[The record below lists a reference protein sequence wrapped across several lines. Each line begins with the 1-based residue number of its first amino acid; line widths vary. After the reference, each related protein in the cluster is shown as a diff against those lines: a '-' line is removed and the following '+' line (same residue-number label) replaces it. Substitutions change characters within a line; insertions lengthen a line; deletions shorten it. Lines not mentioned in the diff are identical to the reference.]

1 MSTMDIQDIL
11 RLLPHKYPFLFVDRV
26 IECDD
31 EKHIVAIKNVTIN
44 EPHFQGHFPTFPVM
58 PGVLQ
63 LETMAQV
70 GGILLSIVSKT
81 FGVLP
86 LNLGVDKAR
95 FRRMV
100 VPGDTLRI
108 QVDIISQRGT
118 TAKMKGEITVEGQ
131 RAAEAEMLFM
141 LSNQKI

>member
-1 MSTMDIQDIL
+1 MDIQEIL

-31 EKHIVAIKNVTIN
+31 AKHIVAIKNVTIN
-44 EPHFQGHFPTFPVM
+44 EPHFQGHFPKYPVM

-63 LETMAQV
+63 LEAMAQV
-70 GGILLSIVSKT
+70 GGILLSIVTKT
-81 FGVLP
+81 LGVLP

-95 FRRMV
+95 FRKMV

-108 QVDIISQRGT
+108 QVDIVSQRGT
-118 TAKMKGEITVEGQ
+118 TAKMKGEITIDGQ

-141 LSNQKI
+141 LSDVKI

>member
-1 MSTMDIQDIL
+1 MRTMDINEIL
-11 RLLPHKYPFLFVDRV
+11 RLLPHKYPFLLVDRI

-31 EKHIVAIKNVTIN
+31 KEHIVGIKNVTIN
-44 EPHFQGHFPTFPVM
+44 EPHFHGHFPSYPVM

-63 LETMAQV
+63 LEAMAQV
-70 GGILLSIVSKT
+70 GGILLSIITST
-81 FGVLP
+81 FEMLP

-108 QVDIISQRGT
+108 QVDIITHRGT
-118 TAKMKGEITVEGQ
+118 TARMKGAITIDGQ
-131 RAAEAEMLFM
+131 RAAEAELLFM

>member
-1 MSTMDIQDIL
+1 MRTMDIHDIL
-11 RLLPHKYPFLFVDRV
+11 RLLPHKYPFLLVDRI

-31 EKHIVAIKNVTIN
+31 KEHIVGIKNVTIN
-44 EPHFQGHFPTFPVM
+44 EPHFHGHFPSFPVM

-63 LETMAQV
+63 LEAMAQV
-70 GGILLSIVSKT
+70 GGILLSIVSNT
-81 FGVLP
+81 FGKLP

-108 QVDIISQRGT
+108 QVDIISYRGT
-118 TAKMKGEITVEGQ
+118 TARMKGAITVEGQ

-141 LSNQKI
+141 LSNQEI